1 MKKLLILNGIM
12 GAGKST
18 FIKENKLEDFVLSS
32 DELRIKM
39 AGFDMSENG
48 IVISSRKDRQVWQI
62 LYTMLETRME
72 MGLFTVVDA
81 MHLHTRD
88 FKKYKELADLYGY
101 KIYVKRF
108 ANVTLEEL
116 LDRNNKRETYK
127 QIPTDVIVK
136 KYEIFTNQVLP
147 EYVTVINSIDE
158 LLPKAEKLDKWDRIC
173 CVGDIHNNA
182 DKLEIIY
189 NEIKE
194 EQNSLYIFTGDI
206 FDRGSKPYET
216 MLLVGKLLELDNV
229 RFIQG
234 NHERH
239 VRNYVYGTNNYSNQ
253 LKNTTLNK
261 ILGRTQDTSILSNLV
276 GRLEEFI
283 LLEFRWGTYFIC
295 HAGVSKLPKNML
307 YLAGQNCE
315 YGTGSYETEVDM
327 LWEKNMKGITQV
339 HGHRETTSTEH
350 SIRVDYSHDG
360 YIGVY
365 NIFDEELRKI

>member
-12 GAGKST
+12 GAGKSS

-39 AGFDMSENG
+39 AGFDMSETG
-48 IVISSRKDRQVWQI
+48 LVISAKKDRQVWQI

-81 MHLHTRD
+81 MHVHTRD

-101 KIYVKRF
+101 EIYVKRF
-108 ANVTLEEL
+108 DVSLDEL
-116 LDRNNKRETYK
+116 LKRNELRESYK
-127 QIPTDVIVK
+127 QIPADVIVK

-147 EYVTVINSIDE
+147 DYVTIINSVDE
-158 LLPKAEKLDKWDRIC
+158 LLPKKEKLDKWDRIY

-182 DKLEIIY
+182 DKLEIVY
-189 NEIKE
+189 KEIEE

-206 FDRGSKPYET
+206 FDRGEKPYET

-253 LKNTTLNK
+253 FKNTTLDK
-261 ILGRTQDTSILSNLV
+261 ILERTNDTSILSNLV
-276 GRLEEFI
+276 DNLEEFI
-283 LLEFRWGTYFIC
+283 LISFRWGTYFIC
-295 HAGVSKLPKNML
+295 HAGVSELPKNML

-315 YGTGSYETEVDM
+315 YGTGNYETEVDM
-327 LWEKNMKGITQV
+327 LWEKNMRGITQV

-350 SIRVDYSHDG
+350 SIRIDYSHDG
-360 YIGVY
+360 FIGVY

>member
-1 MKKLLILNGIM
+1 MKKLLILNGVM
-12 GAGKST
+12 GSGKST
-18 FIKENKLEDFVLSS
+18 FIKQNHLEDFVISS

-39 AGFDMSENG
+39 AGFDISENG
-48 IVISSRKDRQVWQI
+48 LVISQKKDRQVWST
-62 LYTMLETRME
+62 LYTILETRME

-88 FKKYKELADLYGY
+88 FKKYKELGDLYGY
-101 KIYVKRF
+101 EIYVKRF
-108 ANVTLEEL
+108 EVSLDEL
-116 LDRNNKRETYK
+116 LKRNAERESYK
-127 QIPTDVIVK
+127 QIPENVIVK
-136 KYEIFTNQVLP
+136 KFEVFMNQVLP
-147 EYVTVINSIDE
+147 DYVTVINSIDE
-158 LLPKAEKLDKWDRIC
+158 LYPVPEGLDAYENIY

-182 DKLEIIY
+182 DKLEIVY
-189 NEIKE
+189 NEIEK

-253 LKNTTLNK
+253 FKNTTLNK

-315 YGTGSYETEVDM
+315 YGTGNYETEVDM

-360 YIGVY
+360 CIGIY
-365 NIFDEELRKI
+365 NVFDKELREI

>member
-1 MKKLLILNGIM
+1 MKKLLILNGVM
-12 GAGKST
+12 GSGKST
-18 FIKENKLEDFVLSS
+18 FIKENHLEDFVISS

-48 IVISSRKDRQVWQI
+48 LVISQKKDRQVWST

-88 FKKYKELADLYGY
+88 FKKYKELADLYSY
-101 KIYVKRF
+101 EIYVKRF
-108 ANVTLEEL
+108 DVTIDEL
-116 LDRNNKRETYK
+116 LKRNAERESYK
-127 QIPTDVIVK
+127 QIPVNVIVK
-136 KYEIFTNQVLP
+136 KFEVFTNQILP
-147 EYVTVINSIDE
+147 DYVTVINSVDE
-158 LLPKAEKLDKWDRIC
+158 LYPVPEGLDVYENIY

-189 NEIKE
+189 NEIE
-194 EQNSLYIFTGDI
+194 ENQNSLYIFTGDI
-206 FDRGSKPYET
+206 FDRGEKPYET

-239 VRNYVYGTNNYSNQ
+239 VRNYVYGTDNYSNQ
-253 LKNTTLNK
+253 FKTTTLDK
-261 ILGRTQDTSILSNLV
+261 ILERTQDTSILSNLV
-276 GRLEEFI
+276 DRLEEFI
-283 LLEFRWGTYFIC
+283 LLSFRWGTYFIC
-295 HAGVSKLPKNML
+295 HAGVSEFPKNML
-307 YLAGQNCE
+307 YLSGQNCE

-327 LWEKNMKGITQV
+327 LWENNMTGITQV

-365 NIFDEELRKI
+365 DIFEEELRKI

>member
-1 MKKLLILNGIM
+1 MKKLLILNGVM
-12 GAGKST
+12 GAGKSH

-48 IVISSRKDRQVWQI
+48 LVISSRKDRQVWQI

-101 KIYVKRF
+101 EIYVKRF
-108 ANVTLEEL
+108 DDISLEEL
-116 LDRNNKRETYK
+116 LDRNTKRETYK

-158 LLPKAEKLDKWDRIC
+158 LLPKKEKLDKWDRIY

-182 DKLEIIY
+182 DKLEIVY
-189 NEIKE
+189 NEIEK

-206 FDRGSKPYET
+206 FDRDSKPYET

-234 NHERH
+234 NHE
-239 VRNYVYGTNNYSNQ
+239 TC
-253 LKNTTLNK
+253 T
-261 ILGRTQDTSILSNLV
+261 
-276 GRLEEFI
+276 
-283 LLEFRWGTYFIC
+283 
-295 HAGVSKLPKNML
+295 KL
-307 YLAGQNCE
+307 C
-315 YGTGSYETEVDM
+315 
-327 LWEKNMKGITQV
+327 LW
-339 HGHRETTSTEH
+339 
-350 SIRVDYSHDG
+350 Y
-360 YIGVY
+360 
-365 NIFDEELRKI
+365 

>member
-12 GAGKST
+12 GAGKSS
-18 FIKENKLEDFVLSS
+18 FIKENKLEDFTVSS

-48 IVISSRKDRQVWQI
+48 LVISSKQDRQVWSM
-62 LYTMLETRME
+62 LYTILESRMN

-101 KIYVKRF
+101 KIFVKCF
-108 ANVTLEEL
+108 EVSLDEL
-116 LDRNNKRETYK
+116 LQRNEQRESYK
-127 QIPTDVIVK
+127 QIPVDVIVK

-147 EYVTVINSIDE
+147 DYVTVINSVDE
-158 LLPKAEKLDKWDRIC
+158 LLPKKEKLDKWDRIY

-189 NEIKE
+189 NEIEK

-206 FDRGSKPYET
+206 FDRGEKPYET
-216 MLLVGKLLELDNV
+216 MQLVGKLLELDNV

-239 VRNYVYGTNNYSNQ
+239 VRNCVYGTNNYSNQ
-253 LKNTTLNK
+253 FKNTTLDK
-261 ILGRTQDTSILSNLV
+261 ILERTQDTSVLANLV
-276 GRLEEFI
+276 ERLEEFI

-295 HAGVSKLPKNML
+295 HAGVSELPKNML

-315 YGTGSYETEVDM
+315 YGTGNYETEVDM
-327 LWEKNMKGITQV
+327 LWEKNMARITQI

-350 SIRVDYSHDG
+350 SIRIDYSHDG

-365 NIFDEELRKI
+365 DIFEEELRKI